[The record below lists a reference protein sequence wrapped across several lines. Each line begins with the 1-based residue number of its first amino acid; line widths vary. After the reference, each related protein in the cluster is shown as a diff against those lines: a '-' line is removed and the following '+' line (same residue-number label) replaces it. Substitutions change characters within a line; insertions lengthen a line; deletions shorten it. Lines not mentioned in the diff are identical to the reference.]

1 MLFALY
7 FIFHSVSK
15 NLSRYS
21 LLFPLVLLTGV
32 VCITGCGQK
41 NTDGRVRIN
50 GTVMLD
56 GSPLI
61 CEGEGESYVNLV
73 SETGENGGG
82 SGSFDRSTGAF
93 EMTILPGNYKAVI
106 RATDGFMIEDE
117 KRGRVTPAKSLI
129 PEKYSSSDDTDV
141 TVTVSPSGGEVSIQL
156 SSE

>member
-1 MLFALY
+1 MLTPNFVY
-7 FIFHSVSK
+7 HSVHK
-15 NLSRYS
+15 NLPRGSVFFTLVVLAS
-21 LLFPLVLLTGV
+21 L
-32 VCITGCGQK
+32 VCTTGCGQK
-41 NTDGRVRIN
+41 NTGGKVRIN

-61 CEGEGESYVNLV
+61 CEGDGESYVNLV
-73 SETGENGGG
+73 SATGENGGG

-93 EMTILPGNYKAVI
+93 EMTILPGDYKAI
-106 RATDGFMIEDE
+106 ISATDGFMVEDE
-117 KRGRVTPAKSLI
+117 KRGRITPAKSLI

>member
-1 MLFALY
+1 MFTPHS
-7 FIFHSVSK
+7 IFHSISK

-41 NTDGRVRIN
+41 NTGGKVKIN

-73 SETGENGGG
+73 SETGENGG
-82 SGSFDRSTGAF
+82 R
-93 EMTILPGNYKAVI
+93 
-106 RATDGFMIEDE
+106 
-117 KRGRVTPAKSLI
+117 
-129 PEKYSSSDDTDV
+129 
-141 TVTVSPSGGEVSIQL
+141 
-156 SSE
+156 

>member
-1 MLFALY
+1 MFTPY
-7 FIFHSVSK
+7 SIFHSISK

-41 NTDGRVRIN
+41 NTGGKVKIN

-93 EMTILPGNYKAVI
+93 EMAILPGNYKAVI
-106 RATDGFMIEDE
+106 RATDGFMVEDE
-117 KRGRVTPAKSLI
+117 NRGRVTPAKSLI

-141 TVTVSPSGGEVSIQL
+141 TVTVSPSGGEVNIQL
-156 SSE
+156 ASE

>member
-1 MLFALY
+1 MFTPY
-7 FIFHSVSK
+7 SIFHSISK

-41 NTDGRVRIN
+41 NTGGKVKIN

-82 SGSFDRSTGAF
+82 SGSFDRSNGAF
-93 EMTILPGNYKAVI
+93 EMAILPGNYKAVI
-106 RATDGFMIEDE
+106 RATDGFMVEDE

-141 TVTVSPSGGEVSIQL
+141 TVTVSPSGGEVNIQL
-156 SSE
+156 ASE